1 MPSILVETLDDPL
14 RYTTEQIH
22 RARRIAEML
31 GRARLV
37 LCETPG
43 R

>member
-1 MPSILVETLDDPL
+1 MGSVLVETLDDPL
-14 RYTTEQIH
+14 RYTTQQLE
-22 RARRIAEML
+22 RARRIAEHL

-37 LCETPG
+37 LCETPA